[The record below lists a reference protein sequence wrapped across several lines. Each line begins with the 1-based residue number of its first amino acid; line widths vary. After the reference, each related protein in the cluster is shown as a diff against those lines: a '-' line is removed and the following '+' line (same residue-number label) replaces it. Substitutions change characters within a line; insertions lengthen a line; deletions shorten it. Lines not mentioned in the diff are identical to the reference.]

1 MSSNPTLDPYTKNAE
16 KTDLTPHVK
25 IDGLKDIVKNCETG
39 MLTTRSREGH
49 LHSRAMTPAKSNNS
63 QDNLHFVFIGNNA
76 SDKFDEIKNDD
87 HVNVSFYDH
96 ATTDWISVAG
106 TACVTQDKTFIR
118 NFWSPILA
126 GYFGDLHDGVHTG
139 DIDDPRVSAIEVI
152 PREIRYWVA
161 NKGKLAQTVQVAI
174 GAATGKGRAPGE
186 LRTIT
191 PAEIQLVEGLY
202 QK

>member
-16 KTDLTPHVK
+16 KTDLTLQVK
-25 IDGLKDIVKNCETG
+25 IDGLKAIVKNCETG

-49 LHSRAMTPAKSNNS
+49 LHSRAMTPAKSSN
-63 QDNLHFVFIGNNA
+63 QDDLHFVFIGNNA

-96 ATTDWISVAG
+96 STTDWVSVAG
-106 TACVTQDKTFIR
+106 TACVTQDKTFIKR
-118 NFWSPILA
+118 FWSPNLA
-126 GYFGDLHDGVHTG
+126 GYFGDLHDGVHKG
-139 DIDDPRVSAIEVI
+139 DVDDPRVSAIEVI
-152 PREIRYWVA
+152 PREIRYWVV
-161 NKGKLAQTVQVAI
+161 NKGKLAQSVQAVIGVATDKRK
-174 GAATGKGRAPGE
+174 AQGE

-191 PAEIQLVEGLY
+191 PGEIQSVEGLH